1 VNATAPAAMH
11 PSVLHVSAAE
21 GGGVDRYIRNVA
33 ESAHRRHFLWHTG
46 SGRDVIEDIAA
57 RRFLPL
63 ADAVDTPAAPIALAQ
78 WLRANTIGMVHLH
91 GVGERCRERLSL
103 LQSARA
109 IPWVV
114 TLHDL
119 TFIDPHAFAGRM
131 LEPDLAWIAEIS
143 DTLAHAA
150 TVIAPSD
157 YIRQLA
163 LRYFPNPSCDV
174 IAPGIRLPQQSER
187 ASTPAEFSA
196 QRPRHIVAVIGA
208 IGPHK
213 GSRLLDALIHRL
225 QDTDIGIVVIGYLD
239 SRLLQG
245 WLTPGRCYVHGPYV
259 DDELQGLISAYG
271 ADVALF
277 PNRVPE
283 SFSYTLSEVWAAGL
297 PVIAP
302 DEGALGER
310 VARHG
315 GGWLLP
321 ARFSAQD
328 AVHLLQRLFAP
339 AGTAER
345 ARVTLQID
353 PCDPA
358 RIPTLVAMARDID
371 ALYERFGL
379 KPPSSD
385 NDPGAGDEAL
395 RPLLAANLDGFAFR
409 KELIKLAGEAVQL
422 KAALEEARPW
432 SAKLEDEIRQAQ
444 AWAHKLQHEIDILN
458 IEGNRRFEENRRL
471 LDDKAAFDQLPL
483 IVRKLL
489 LKKAFRARR

>member
-1 VNATAPAAMH
+1 MR

-33 ESAHRRHFLWHTG
+33 EGALRRHFLWHTG
-46 SGRDVIEDIAA
+46 SGIDVIEDIAA

-63 ADAVDTPAAPIALAQ
+63 SDAVNDASAPIALAR

-91 GVGERCRERLSL
+91 GLGERCRERLSL
-103 LQSARA
+103 LQSARVT
-109 IPWVV
+109 PWVV

-119 TFIDPHAFAGRM
+119 AFIDPHAFAGRL
-131 LEPDLAWIAEIS
+131 LEPDLAWIAAIS
-143 DTLAHAA
+143 DTLAHAV
-150 TVIAPSD
+150 TMIAPSG
-157 YIRQLA
+157 YIRELA
-163 LRYFPNPSCDV
+163 LRHFPSLPCEV
-174 IAPGIRLPQQSER
+174 IAPGIRAPDKGES
-187 ASTPAEFSA
+187 ASAPAEFTSHRMA
-196 QRPRHIVAVIGA
+196 HIVAVIGA

-213 GSRLLDALIHRL
+213 GSRLLDAVIHRL
-225 QDTDIGIVVIGYLD
+225 QDTGIGIVVIGYLD
-239 SRLLQG
+239 SQLLQG
-245 WLTPGRCYVHGPYV
+245 WRAPGRCYVHGPYV
-259 DDELQGLISAYG
+259 EDELPGLIAAYG

-297 PVIAP
+297 PVIVPA
-302 DEGALGER
+302 EGALAER
-310 VARHG
+310 VSRHG

-339 AGTAER
+339 DGTSER
-345 ARVTLQID
+345 ARVKSQID
-353 PCDPA
+353 PRDPA
-358 RIPTLVAMARDID
+358 RIPTLSAMARDID

-385 NDPGAGDEAL
+385 NDSGSGDEAL

-409 KELIKLAGEAVQL
+409 KELLKLTGEAAQL

-432 SAKLEDEIRQAQ
+432 SAKLEHEIRQAQ
-444 AWAHKLQHEIDILN
+444 AWARKLQHEIDILN
-458 IEGNRRFEENRRL
+458 IEGKRQFEENRRL
-471 LDDKAAFDQLPL
+471 LDEKAAFDQLPV